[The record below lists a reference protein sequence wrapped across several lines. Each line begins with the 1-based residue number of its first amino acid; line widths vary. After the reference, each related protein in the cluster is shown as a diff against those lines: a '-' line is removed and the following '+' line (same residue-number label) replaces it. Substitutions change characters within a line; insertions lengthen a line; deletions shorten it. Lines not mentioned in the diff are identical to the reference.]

1 MRDLGEQIYKVKL
14 IITTGEALFPP
25 TALPLP
31 LSHRAPVFFFFS
43 VYCSFICPAS
53 KFEATAPSRGDKVTA
68 LAEVTRSH
76 IEFNKQMFTQAPLH
90 QHFVI
95 LSLSKTLWEQIEQH
109 KGWDIKKK
117 NPYREPDHVYALD
130 KGMGAGRMAW
140 KEMCRAEFHGLFFSF
155 WFIQRLLCVGYS
167 KPSILPHPGGKSSE
181 LHAWVVLHL
190 TAAIQ

>member
-31 LSHRAPVFFFFS
+31 LIHCAPVFF
-43 VYCSFICPAS
+43 VCCSFICPAS
-53 KFEATAPSRGDKVTA
+53 EFEATAPSRGDKVTV

-76 IEFNKQMFTQAPLH
+76 IGFNKQMCTQAPLH

-95 LSLSKTLWEQIEQH
+95 LSFSETSWGQIGAAQRMGH
-109 KGWDIKKK
+109 KKKK
-117 NPYREPDHVYALD
+117 NPYREPDHFYALD
-130 KGMGAGRMAW
+130 KGMGAGRRAW

-167 KPSILPHPGGKSSE
+167 KSSILPHPGGKSSE